1 LPKNEIKFF
10 KNTRYYNT
18 KMPHVR
24 NPFNA
29 LDKFKDTVSA
39 QLGGDGLSADWHQSE
54 YCDQTFILMLYYN
67 NTEIEFNL
75 RFYPDHYAMSARFP
89 EGTNDENVAGL
100 TSIMKSKL
108 DQCIYY

>member
-1 LPKNEIKFF
+1 MPKVCGPYNSLDTFITKVNE
-10 KNTRYYNT
+10 
-18 KMPHVR
+18 
-24 NPFNA
+24 
-29 LDKFKDTVSA
+29 

-75 RFYPDHYAMSARFP
+75 RFYPDRYAMTVRFP
-89 EGTNDENVAGL
+89 EGTSDQRATRL

>member
-1 LPKNEIKFF
+1 MPKV
-10 KNTRYYNT
+10 
-18 KMPHVR
+18 HH
-24 NPFNA
+24 PFNA
-29 LDKFKDTVSA
+29 LDKFKDTVYE
-39 QLGGDGLSADWHQSE
+39 QLRGDGLSADWHQSE

-75 RFYPDHYAMSARFP
+75 RFYPDRYAMTVRFP
-89 EGTNDENVAGL
+89 EGTSDQRVDGL